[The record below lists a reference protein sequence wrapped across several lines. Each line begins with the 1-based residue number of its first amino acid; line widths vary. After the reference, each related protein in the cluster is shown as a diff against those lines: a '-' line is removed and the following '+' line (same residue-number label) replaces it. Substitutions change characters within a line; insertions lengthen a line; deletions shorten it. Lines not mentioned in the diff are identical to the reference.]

1 MEFSA
6 YQREAAE
13 TVQLDLSKANGR
25 VELVLGLM
33 AEVGSLAKAYRSLL
47 RDDIPL
53 ETQRER
59 LERDLGDILWYSS
72 MVAQS
77 VGIDLDE
84 VANSNLKRVTDRHRK
99 VVKQEYR
106 PSFDHGYAA
115 EEVFPRRMLFEI
127 HPAKAESTFEA
138 PHVGFRVVD
147 ASPYAFKGE
156 PKLNAN
162 GKPIG
167 FQLGASIGDPVND
180 NSAKGDGYRYHDA
193 VHVAFM
199 AVLGWS
205 PVMRELL
212 NLKRKSKPAT
222 DHVEDGARASDI
234 EEALSAALKA
244 FSVTRNDFRTDA
256 DIDGD
261 TRNLISLLTADLE
274 VADVPLWLWTQAIR
288 QGYDAMA
295 SLIANGEGW
304 LLADLDAQ
312 TLKFSADRPAF

>member
-6 YQREAAE
+6 YQRKAAE

-53 ETQRER
+53 ESQRER
-59 LERDLGDILWYSS
+59 LESDLGDILWYSS

-77 VGIDLDE
+77 VGINLGD
-84 VANSNLKRVTDRHRK
+84 VAKSNLKRVTNRHRK

-106 PSFDHGYAA
+106 PSFDQGYHA
-115 EEVFPRRMLFEI
+115 EEVFPRRMLFRVC
-127 HPAKAESTFEA
+127 PANAESTFEA
-138 PHVGFRVVD
+138 PHVGFQIVD
-147 ASPYAFKGE
+147 AFPYAFQGE
-156 PKLNAN
+156 PKLTAN

-167 FQLGASIGDPVND
+167 FQLGDSIGDPVND
-180 NSAKGDGYRYHDA
+180 NSAKGDGYRFHDA

-212 NLKRKSKPAT
+212 HLKRKSNPKT
-222 DHVEDGARASDI
+222 DHFEDGARASDI

-244 FSVTRNDFRTDA
+244 FSATRNDFRSDA

-295 SLIANGEGW
+295 GLIANGEGW
-304 LLADLDAQ
+304 LLADLNAQ
-312 TLKFSADRPAF
+312 TLKFSADRPEF